1 MSEFLQSPML
11 THISAFAV
19 PMALSG
25 IGICIVALLTARL
38 LRRRSESLRYGILFT
53 GVLGLLAIPALVG
66 VGQFLP
72 PDWIRA
78 AAPPGDETVKIPVE
92 LLSEIL
98 NPPIDAARDGSQVTE
113 TQAISIAGPAFAT
126 ALLSL
131 WTIGVAL
138 GAIRLARAFCKQRRL
153 VVGQPWCADFW
164 TEELQARLAA
174 KLGLRK
180 FPHVLVSP
188 AAPMPMVVG
197 VWRPKIILPDPAPAT
212 WCRPQ
217 WEAVLL
223 HEAAHIARRDPWAG
237 LAQRLAVIL
246 FWWCPLTH
254 MLSRRLS
261 ELREI
266 ICDDCAL
273 LGPCDGVAYAETL
286 VESAE
291 RLLNV
296 RTSLVPVG
304 LLHSARG
311 GLEARITR
319 LLAQEK
325 RPMTKLSLPGKL
337 LGGAFLIT
345 VGLLTTAGTALSG
358 GQSQPPRKIQVKILV
373 DGKEIDLND
382 PKLGGL
388 IEAANP
394 QAKAEARFV
403 PVELPVEAR
412 FIPLVAQVKIADGQ
426 KVLGDGLVAQV
437 TTTAQTDPRIEEL
450 VKQAEAIKPG
460 SGAAVRSALQG
471 DAKAA
476 YRADVRFV
484 PDTRT
489 VLSGG
494 ADKVIRV
501 WDAQTHAVRPVE
513 KPPTAGYAV
522 VQSAPDQKI
531 IILTIQ
537 DGKVQQLSEQ
547 EAKRLLER
555 HVYSIRTEPPKT
567 TDKKAEVIIERKA
580 IAVPA
585 RVETVPMT
593 PSPAA
598 DMDSLRRQLER
609 LTAELN
615 ELRRRLDSGKK

>member
-1 MSEFLQSPML
+1 MSEFLQSSML
-11 THISAFAV
+11 TQIGAFAV
-19 PMALSG
+19 LMAVSG
-25 IGICIVALLTARL
+25 IGICAIALLTARL

-53 GVLGLLAIPALVG
+53 GILGLLAIPALVG
-66 VGQFLP
+66 IGQFLP
-72 PDWIRA
+72 SDWIRA
-78 AAPPGDETVKIPVE
+78 AVPVGDETIKIPLEV
-92 LLSEIL
+92 LPEIL
-98 NPPIDAARDGSQVTE
+98 NPPIHEPTDGSPAAETE
-113 TQAISIAGPAFAT
+113 SFSIAGPAFA
-126 ALLSL
+126 AAILSL
-131 WTIGVAL
+131 WAIGVAL
-138 GAIRLARAFCKQRRL
+138 GSCRLARAFWKQRRL
-153 VVGQPWCADFW
+153 VVGQPWRPEFW
-164 TEELQARLAA
+164 TDELQARLAA

-180 FPHVLVSP
+180 FPEVLVSP

-197 VWRPKIILPDPAPAT
+197 VWRPKIVLPESPPPS
-212 WCRPQ
+212 WGRPQ

-223 HEAAHIARRDPWAG
+223 HEAAHVARRDPCAG
-237 LAQRLAVIL
+237 LAQRVAVIL
-246 FWWCPLTH
+246 FWWCPLVH
-254 MLSRRLS
+254 PLSRRLS

-291 RLLNV
+291 RLLNF

-304 LLHSARG
+304 LHHSARG

-337 LGGAFLIT
+337 LGGALLIT
-345 VGLLTTAGTALSG
+345 VGLLTTAGTALSQ
-358 GQSQPPRKIQVKILV
+358 GQPQPSRRIQVKILV

-388 IEAANP
+388 IEAATDK
-394 QAKAEARFV
+394 AKPEARFV
-403 PVELPVEAR
+403 PLNLDVDAR
-412 FIPLVAQVKIADGQ
+412 FIPLVSQVKIEG
-426 KVLGDGLVAQV
+426 GDTLVAQA
-437 TTTAQTDPRIEEL
+437 TTKPVQSDPRIEEL

-471 DAKAA
+471 EAKSGYTAA
-476 YRADVRFV
+476 IRFAPDVRAAV
-484 PDTRT
+484 ATGT
-489 VLSGG
+489 
-494 ADKVIRV
+494 DKTIRV
-501 WDAQTHAVRPVE
+501 WDTQAHVARPVD
-513 KPPTAGYAV
+513 KAPTAGYAV
-522 VQSAPDQKI
+522 FQSAPDQKI

-555 HVYSIRTEPPKT
+555 HVYSIRTEPPRT
-567 TDKKAEVIIERKA
+567 TEKKEVIIERKA
-580 IAVPA
+580 IALPA
-585 RVETVPMT
+585 RVESVPMT
-593 PSPAA
+593 PSPSA

>member
-1 MSEFLQSPML
+1 ML
-11 THISAFAV
+11 AQAGAFAV
-19 PMALSG
+19 QMALSG
-25 IGICIVALLTARL
+25 VCVCAIALLAARL

-53 GVLGLLAIPALVG
+53 GILGLLAIPALVG
-66 VGQFLP
+66 VGQYLP

-78 AAPPGDETVKIPVE
+78 AAPVRDETIRIPVE
-92 LLSEIL
+92 VLPEIL
-98 NPPIDAARDGSQVTE
+98 NPPIHAPADDSPATE
-113 TQAISIAGPAFAT
+113 ADSFSVVGPAFAGM
-126 ALLSL
+126 LLSL
-131 WTIGVAL
+131 WAIGVAL
-138 GAIRLARAFCKQRRL
+138 GAWRLIRAFWKQGRL
-153 VVGQPWCADFW
+153 MVGQPWRPDFW

-180 FPHVLVSP
+180 FPDVLVSS

-197 VWRPKIILPDPAPAT
+197 IWRPKIILPEPAPAT
-212 WCRPQ
+212 WGRPQ

-237 LAQRLAVIL
+237 LAQRVAVIL

-291 RLLNV
+291 RLLSCK
-296 RTSLVPVG
+296 TSLVPVG
-304 LLHSARG
+304 LHHSARG

-345 VGLLTTAGTALSG
+345 VGLLTTAGTALS
-358 GQSQPPRKIQVKILV
+358 QSQPPRKIQVKILV
-373 DGKEIDLND
+373 DGKEIDLNNLKFEA
-382 PKLGGL
+382 PA
-388 IEAANP
+388 EAANP
-394 QAKAEARFV
+394 QAKPEVRLVPLEAAFDT
-403 PVELPVEAR
+403 R
-412 FIPLVAQVKIADGQ
+412 FIPLVGQVKIADGQ
-426 KVLGDGLVAQV
+426 KALGGGLVVQV
-437 TTTAQTDPRIEEL
+437 PTTAQSDPRIEEL

-460 SGAAVRSALQG
+460 SGAAVRNALQG
-471 DAKAA
+471 DAKRA
-476 YRADVRFV
+476 YRAEVRFA
-484 PDTRT
+484 PDAKP
-489 VLSGG
+489 VAGG

-501 WDAQTHAVRPVE
+501 WDATTHAVRPVE
-513 KPPTAGYAV
+513 KTPTAGYTV
-522 VQSAPDQKI
+522 IQSAPDQKI

-555 HVYSIRTEPPKT
+555 HVYSIRAEPPRT
-567 TDKKAEVIIERKA
+567 TDKKEVNIERKA
-580 IAVPA
+580 VALPL

-598 DMDSLRRQLER
+598 DMELLRRQLER
-609 LTAELN
+609 ITAELN